1 MISLC
6 LTEDAKQK
14 KVLPEQS
21 VLPQVTKAETIKTKE
36 EKESA
41 PKISS
46 KFRQQSPSQRTDA
59 KDIHSSK
66 SEARISMYLNLFLK
80 CISCCPD

>member
-21 VLPQVTKAETIKTKE
+21 VLPQVTKAETVKTKE
-36 EKESA
+36 EKEPA

-46 KFRQQSPSQRTDA
+46 KFRQQSPSRRTDA

-66 SEARISMYLNLFLK
+66 SEARISTYLNLFLK
-80 CISCCPD
+80 CISCCAN

>member
-21 VLPQVTKAETIKTKE
+21 VLPQVTKAETVKTKE

-46 KFRQQSPSQRTDA
+46 KFRQQSPSRRIDA

-66 SEARISMYLNLFLK
+66 SEGRVSKYLICF
-80 CISCCPD
+80 